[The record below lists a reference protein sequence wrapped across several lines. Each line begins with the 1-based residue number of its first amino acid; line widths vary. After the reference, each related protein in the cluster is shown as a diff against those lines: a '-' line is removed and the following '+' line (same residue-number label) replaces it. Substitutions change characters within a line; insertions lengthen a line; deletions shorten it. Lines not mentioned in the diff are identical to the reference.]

1 MPESSSSTESSPR
14 NRPPNYGS
22 RSMQFRLLVLVGGLM
37 LVLVMMDE
45 ARKPENWMW
54 MGFNAEA
61 PDEENQDTRVS
72 PRLADLFGASDGDN
86 SLFRALAQGGDAES
100 GSDTLA
106 VSDSL
111 NGTLLQILRRC
122 FSQLDDRQIQDL
134 FIDLDALLS
143 HRPLESESR
152 EQREQTASRIQRV
165 VDFEVAEYRRLI
177 QRGPQ
182 EQAEGIEEN
191 ADQEQQWESLLSV
204 VQERFEFLNA
214 LLVNKLGFD
223 EMTIGQLQ
231 ELTEIRDLLDQVA
244 LEQIEDNTLGPRAAE
259 QHAWYRTFEL
269 MQLSEQSDQPRSAA
283 AVTTF
288 DLAEQPQ
295 RYRGR
300 WVELK
305 GHVREVKQVSLERN
319 RKGFQDYWELW
330 VRPDS
335 GPDVPVCVYARSLP
349 EGFPVSVS
357 QGDRER
363 LKEPVRIT
371 GCFFK
376 NMSYRSVGGLRVSPL
391 VLVTVPQWEPRI
403 EDEADAQKLPSGLEL
418 AAIMA
423 VCLLVAILFAW
434 WVYRATRLRLP
445 RRIESGGL
453 MVGLVVSLAGAVS
466 PPSIAMA
473 QDDRLVDPARPPWL
487 MSEKPDSDRADF
499 HSVYQLFE
507 DIEPSQLD
515 RLGDFETLDSNE
527 PVVQQILSRLEVV
540 GRRWLEQRSQTLDA
554 TFAERI
560 VLDPSSSRGDFV
572 RCRGKVQS
580 VSVIELSE
588 ATWNQFERDLL
599 FKVELI
605 CELEAGSNQ
614 PITVYSNHVP
624 ASWEELSF
632 PTDEAEVAGVFVK
645 LEEQPATGTPHPVL
659 LADRMGWF
667 PVETP
672 VEPWQ
677 KFWCDQGFD
686 FARWEVARAQEGRPL
701 QAEDGPCFY
710 GLLRQT
716 NEVNVEQ
723 VAEQVELE
731 RFDLFKVLRDPNKYR
746 GTIVQFEGIVKRVTE
761 ISTGEDLY
769 ANDEGVARYFQLD
782 MLLSLDGRR
791 VRLGTKEK
799 GATITGRY
807 PITVC
812 VKELPVGLEMGEEL
826 SQRVSVVAAFFRNW
840 KYRSEYLRRVDEDL
854 RQLSPMLIGL
864 GVKTRGPDQSTMWL
878 TQVAVG
884 VLVVGIFLSG
894 IGFLILRRSDMKYD
908 RDRAK
913 LKKAALPDQLD
924 WPERPDA

>member
-1 MPESSSSTESSPR
+1 
-14 NRPPNYGS
+14 
-22 RSMQFRLLVLVGGLM
+22 
-37 LVLVMMDE
+37 
-45 ARKPENWMW
+45 
-54 MGFNAEA
+54 
-61 PDEENQDTRVS
+61 
-72 PRLADLFGASDGDN
+72 
-86 SLFRALAQGGDAES
+86 
-100 GSDTLA
+100 
-106 VSDSL
+106 
-111 NGTLLQILRRC
+111 
-122 FSQLDDRQIQDL
+122 
-134 FIDLDALLS
+134 
-143 HRPLESESR
+143 
-152 EQREQTASRIQRV
+152 
-165 VDFEVAEYRRLI
+165 
-177 QRGPQ
+177 
-182 EQAEGIEEN
+182 
-191 ADQEQQWESLLSV
+191 
-204 VQERFEFLNA
+204 
-214 LLVNKLGFD
+214 
-223 EMTIGQLQ
+223 
-231 ELTEIRDLLDQVA
+231 
-244 LEQIEDNTLGPRAAE
+244 
-259 QHAWYRTFEL
+259 
-269 MQLSEQSDQPRSAA
+269 
-283 AVTTF
+283 
-288 DLAEQPQ
+288 
-295 RYRGR
+295 
-300 WVELK
+300 
-305 GHVREVKQVSLERN
+305 
-319 RKGFQDYWELW
+319 
-330 VRPDS
+330 
-335 GPDVPVCVYARSLP
+335 
-349 EGFPVSVS
+349 
-357 QGDRER
+357 
-363 LKEPVRIT
+363 
-371 GCFFK
+371 
-376 NMSYRSVGGLRVSPL
+376 
-391 VLVTVPQWEPRI
+391 
-403 EDEADAQKLPSGLEL
+403 
-418 AAIMA
+418 
-423 VCLLVAILFAW
+423 
-434 WVYRATRLRLP
+434 
-445 RRIESGGL
+445 
-453 MVGLVVSLAGAVS
+453 
-466 PPSIAMA
+466 
-473 QDDRLVDPARPPWL
+473 
-487 MSEKPDSDRADF
+487 
-499 HSVYQLFE
+499 FE

-554 TFAERI
+554 TFAEQI

-580 VSVIELSE
+580 VRVIELSE

-624 ASWEELSF
+624 AGWEELSF

-645 LEEQPATGTPHPVL
+645 LEEQPATGTLHPVM

-723 VAEQVELE
+723 VAEQVEVE

-746 GTIVQFEGIVKRVTE
+746 GAIVQFEGIVKRVTE

-791 VRLGTKEK
+791 VRLGTNEK

-864 GVKTRGPDQSTMWL
+864 GVKTRGSDQSTMWL

-894 IGFLILRRSDMKYD
+894 IGFLILRRSDMKYE
-908 RDRAK
+908 RDRAQ

-924 WPERPDA
+924 WPEQPDA